1 MKKKKTCAKCSTS
14 KKKIPLKRQVM
25 LQRCMRCREESVG
38 KQNYV
43 PTAGKKKL
51 STKFNFNLHQSL
63 QLLNLVFEN
72 KLPFF
77 FFFALSVRYLWPSMG
92 QKIIP
97 CPF

>member
-51 STKFNFNLHQSL
+51 STKFNFTSTS
-63 QLLNLVFEN
+63 
-72 KLPFF
+72 K
-77 FFFALSVRYLWPSMG
+77 FAIAEFGLR
-92 QKIIP
+92 K
-97 CPF
+97 